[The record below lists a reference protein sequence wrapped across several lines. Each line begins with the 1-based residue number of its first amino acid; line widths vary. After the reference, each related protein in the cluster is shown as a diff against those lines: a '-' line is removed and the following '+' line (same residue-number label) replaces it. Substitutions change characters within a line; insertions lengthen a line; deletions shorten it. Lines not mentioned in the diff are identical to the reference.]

1 MATEFGV
8 TAWGRVWL
16 RTVEQTSTS
25 GRNPALPTAR
35 TLARNGGVTFTDISA
50 GTVSAQVTAKG
61 KTSTVVVTVP
71 LWDKTQ
77 SDTAARMIRALGTTN
92 RSVSTGELPDSVVAD
107 LQARDITVAVNLSEC
122 TATCD
127 CSSRRTPCVHHLAA
141 IYALAGRIDEEPAL
155 AVTLRTKQA
164 KRRNSAAKKPQ
175 GEWIPLREID
185 VGSFYN

>member
-77 SDTAARMIRALGTTN
+77 SDTAARMIRAVGTKN

-107 LQARDITVAVNLSEC
+107 LQALDITVAVGLSEC

-164 KRRNSAAKKPQ
+164 KRRNSVAKKLQ
-175 GEWIPLREID
+175 AEWIPLREIN
-185 VGSFYN
+185 VESFYN